1 MKSIKNVTVSYI
13 YSFVASFDFTDA
25 IWVLYLAFR
34 GMSLFEIGLLEGIF
48 HITSLLFEMPTGAIA
63 DTFGRKRAII
73 LGRISAITSAL
84 LLFFGRNFFV
94 FALAM
99 IFSAVSFNLNSGS
112 DDALVYDSLKKQ
124 GLEEKFLKINGR
136 RGFLLNL
143 GCALGS
149 LVGGIISDSHFDIL
163 YLFVCGARA
172 VALIVSLFFDEV
184 EASEKEERVTVLQTI
199 KTAVQILKENREVLR
214 LSIYSALTST
224 LYMTVFFY
232 SQEYYSSRGLQT
244 SRIAIILLFGG
255 IAAALGSL
263 ACDKLAKLLKG
274 HFILFCSVL
283 IALSII
289 AFFFGSL
296 PIIIAGTLVTEF
308 FSSALYYYLLN
319 GVNELIPSEQRATL
333 ISFESMVYSVFMIAI
348 FPFAG
353 WLCDIFSMSTVFGT
367 MGLFLLAAYFVFALS
382 APKTQIRTK

>member
-1 MKSIKNVTVSYI
+1 MKTIKNVRVSYI
-13 YSFVASFDFTDA
+13 YSFIASFDFTDA

-73 LGRISAITSAL
+73 LGRIAAIASGL
-84 LLFFGRNFFV
+84 LLFFGRDFFV

-99 IFSAVSFNLNSGS
+99 ILSAMSFNLNSGS
-112 DDALVYDSLKKQ
+112 EDALVYDSLKKNK
-124 GLEEKFLKINGR
+124 LEELFLKINGR

-143 GCALGS
+143 GCALGA
-149 LVGGIISDSHFDIL
+149 LIGGFISDNHFDLL
-163 YLFVCGARA
+163 YLFVCAARA
-172 VALIVSLFFDEV
+172 VALIVALFFEEV
-184 EASEKEERVTVLQTI
+184 EASEKEERVTVLETF
-199 KTAVQILKENREVLR
+199 KRAVVILKERREVLR
-214 LSIYSALTST
+214 LSLYSALTST

-232 SQEYYSSRGLQT
+232 SQQYYSTKGLLT

-263 ACDKLAKLLKG
+263 ACDRLARLLKG
-274 HFILFCSVL
+274 SFVLFCSVL
-283 IALSII
+283 IALSIT

-296 PIIIAGTLVTEF
+296 PVIIAGTLITEF
-308 FSSALYYYLLN
+308 FSSALYNYLLN

-333 ISFESMVYSVFMIAI
+333 ISFESMIYSVFMIGI
-348 FPFAG
+348 FPLAG
-353 WLCDIFSMSTVFGT
+353 WLCDVFSMEAVFGT
-367 MGLFLLAAYFVFALS
+367 MGLVLFAAYILFAAS
-382 APKTQIRTK
+382 APKKEKAE

>member
-1 MKSIKNVTVSYI
+1 MKSIKNIRVSYI
-13 YSFVASFDFTDA
+13 YSFISSFDFTDA

-34 GMSLFEIGLLEGIF
+34 GMSLFEIGLLEGVF
-48 HITSLLFEMPTGAIA
+48 HVTSLIFEMPTGAIA

-73 LGRISAITSAL
+73 LGRISAIVSGL
-84 LLFFGRNFFV
+84 LLFFGRSFFV

-112 DDALVYDSLKKQ
+112 DDALVYDSLKKH
-124 GLEEKFLKINGR
+124 GLEELFLKINGR

-163 YLFVCGARA
+163 YLFVCGART
-172 VALIVSLFFDEV
+172 VALIIALFFDEV
-184 EASEKEERVTVLQTI
+184 EASEKEERATVFQTF
-199 KTAVQILKENREVLR
+199 KSAVKILRDNREVLR

-263 ACDKLAKLLKG
+263 AGDKLARMLKG
-274 HFILFCSVL
+274 SFVFFCSAL
-283 IALSII
+283 IALSIT
-289 AFFFGSL
+289 AFFLGSL
-296 PIIIAGTLVTEF
+296 PVIIAGTIITEF

-333 ISFESMVYSVFMIAI
+333 ISFESMVYSLFMIAI
-348 FPFAG
+348 FPLAG
-353 WLCDIFSMSTVFGT
+353 WLCDIFGMSTVFGS
-367 MGLFLLAAYFVFALS
+367 MGIFLIAAYIVFALC
-382 APKTQIRTK
+382 APKRVNSTK